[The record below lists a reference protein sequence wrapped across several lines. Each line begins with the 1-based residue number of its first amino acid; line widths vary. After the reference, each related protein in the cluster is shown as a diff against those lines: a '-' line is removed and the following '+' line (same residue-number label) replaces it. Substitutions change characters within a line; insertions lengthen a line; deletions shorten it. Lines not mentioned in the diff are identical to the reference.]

1 VDLMPMVFATGW
13 ASGLNAY
20 ATILL
25 LGIIGRVAD
34 IGVVPHGLERT
45 DVLIAAALLYA
56 WEFVVDKIPYVDSA
70 WDLVSTALR
79 PTVGAVIG
87 ALIAGD
93 QSSLS
98 HLALGSLGGGTALVS
113 HLAKAGIRMG
123 LNASPEPV
131 TNIGASLAEDFSVA
145 GVVSLACY
153 HPLAAAVIAALLLV
167 FALLLGYAFAKRI
180 ATGRRRL
187 RRWLERHG
195 LGGSDAPVRT

>member
-1 VDLMPMVFATGW
+1 VELLPIVFTSGW

-20 ATILL
+20 ATVLL
-25 LGIIGRVAD
+25 LGIIGRIAD

-56 WEFVVDKIPYVDSA
+56 WEFVVDKIPYLDSA
-70 WDLVSTALR
+70 WDVVSTALR

-98 HLALGSLGGGTALVS
+98 HLALAAVGGGTALVS
-113 HLAKAGIRMG
+113 HAAKAGIRIA

-131 TNIGASLAEDFSVA
+131 TNIGASLVEDFSVG

-153 HPLAAAVIAALLLV
+153 HPLAAALMAAVLLV
-167 FALLLGYAFAKRI
+167 LAVLLAYALAKRI
-180 ATGRRRL
+180 TAGRRRL
-187 RRWLERHG
+187 RGWLERHG
-195 LGGSDAPVRT
+195 LGGSGAEPRH